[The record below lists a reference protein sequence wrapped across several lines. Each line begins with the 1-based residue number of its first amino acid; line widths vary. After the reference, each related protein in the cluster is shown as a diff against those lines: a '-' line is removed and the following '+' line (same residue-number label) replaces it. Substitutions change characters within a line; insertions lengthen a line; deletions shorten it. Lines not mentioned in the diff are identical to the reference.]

1 MIERE
6 LNEDWDIFFRNGN
19 QVFVRGI
26 DQIVQNVRVR
36 LQFFLT
42 EYFLDE
48 TIGMP
53 WFEQVLIKRFNIDQ
67 IENRVK
73 QEILATDGILNI
85 QKFIMNFNPAE
96 RILSIAFK
104 AEAESGESGEIVINL
119 EDIMSG

>member
-119 EDIMSG
+119 EDIISG

>member
-6 LNEDWDIFFRNGN
+6 LNEDWDIFFINGN

-53 WFEQVLIKRFNIDQ
+53 WFEQVLIKHFNIDQ

-104 AEAESGESGEIVINL
+104 AETESGESGEIVINL